1 MKILICAGLLLASI
15 PAGDSPSHNAQ
26 PLKVSLASPS
36 VPATSKNAVI
46 AIINERAPEYG
57 IPSWFALRIAKVES
71 NFDHRAKGDAGELGV
86 FQMKCDTARN
96 IGYKGACKGLLNART
111 NIEVGLKHLAL
122 AIEAADGNLSLAASK
137 HNGGLAR
144 KRLVPKYVALV
155 F

>member
-15 PAGDSPSHNAQ
+15 PAGDSPSNNTQ

-86 FQMKCDTARN
+86 F
-96 IGYKGACKGLLNART
+96 
-111 NIEVGLKHLAL
+111 
-122 AIEAADGNLSLAASK
+122 
-137 HNGGLAR
+137 
-144 KRLVPKYVALV
+144 
-155 F
+155 